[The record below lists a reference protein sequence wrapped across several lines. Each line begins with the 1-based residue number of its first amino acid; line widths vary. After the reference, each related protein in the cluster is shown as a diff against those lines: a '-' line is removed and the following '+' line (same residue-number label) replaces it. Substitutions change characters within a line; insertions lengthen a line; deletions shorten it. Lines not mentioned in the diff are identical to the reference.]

1 MTPAHKAIPRL
12 SLLLAAP
19 LLLADGPP
27 PQARAWLMEEPVRAG
42 TTVELD
48 LARAHVRELRGTG
61 PLRISIIPRADSPA
75 NVQIQV
81 QRAGDQMRIFDAY
94 PTASTFAPVEECEPA
109 AGERRAF
116 WRNPGALDVVIEL
129 PPGVRSDIGGNE
141 ALAAPKQPCPAF
153 PPPSP
158 G

>member
-1 MTPAHKAIPRL
+1 MIAANLAISRL

-42 TTVELD
+42 TTVEPD

-61 PLRISIIPRADSPA
+61 PLRISIIPRADGPA
-75 NVQIQV
+75 NVQIQM

-94 PTASTFAPVEECEPA
+94 PPASTFPPVEEAERA
-109 AGERRAF
+109 AGERGAC
-116 WRNPGALDVVIEL
+116 WRNPGSFDVVIDL
-129 PPGVRSDIGGNE
+129 PPGVRSDIRVNE
-141 ALAAPKQPCPAF
+141 ALAAPKQP
-153 PPPSP
+153 
-158 G
+158 